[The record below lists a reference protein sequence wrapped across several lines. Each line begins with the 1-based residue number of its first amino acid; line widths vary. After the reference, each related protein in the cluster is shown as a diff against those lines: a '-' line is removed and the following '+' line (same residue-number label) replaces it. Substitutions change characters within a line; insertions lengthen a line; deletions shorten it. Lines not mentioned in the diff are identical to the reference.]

1 MGIFQNF
8 VNKYNG
14 KRIDVDNMYGAQ
26 CVDLFNKYN
35 KDYFG
40 VYINCQPSGYARS
53 LAENKKNNKILKYY
67 KEVNLSN
74 AMAGSVVV
82 YGKCKI
88 APKSHVGFLCENLH
102 NGKIKIFH
110 QTSSLGHAGIETIT
124 ADGIIGVFTPNN
136 LLDEQEDKFFIACKY
151 TGFSIVDAL
160 KSIGANS
167 SYAYRCKIA
176 KANDIVNYKGTAMQ
190 NLKMLSLLKKGKLIK
205 P

>member
-1 MGIFQNF
+1 MSIFNKF
-8 VNKYNG
+8 VDKYVG
-14 KRIDVDNMYGAQ
+14 KKIDVDGIYGAQ
-26 CVDLFNKYN
+26 CVDLFNRYN

-67 KEVNLSN
+67 KEVSLSN
-74 AMAGSVVV
+74 AVSGSVVV
-82 YGKCKI
+82 YGKCKV
-88 APKSHVGFLCENLH
+88 APKSHVGFLYENLH

-136 LLDEQEDKFFIACKY
+136 IINEKEEKYFLKCKY
-151 TGFSIVDAL
+151 NGFSIVDGL

-167 SYAYRCKIA
+167 SYEYRKKIA
-176 KANDIVNYKGTAMQ
+176 KANNIKDYRGTAFQ
-190 NLKMLSLLKKGKLIK
+190 NLKMLSLLKQGKLLK

>member
-1 MGIFQNF
+1 MSVFDSF
-8 VNKYNG
+8 VKKYNG

-26 CVDLFNKYN
+26 CVDLFNRYN

-67 KEVNLSN
+67 KEVSLSN
-74 AMAGSVVV
+74 AVSGSVVV
-82 YGKCKI
+82 YGKCKV
-88 APKSHVGFLCENLH
+88 APKSHVGFLYENLH

-136 LLDEQEDKFFIACKY
+136 IINEKEEKYFLKCKY
-151 TGFSIVDAL
+151 NGFSIVDGL

-167 SYAYRCKIA
+167 SFEYRKKIA
-176 KANDIVNYKGTAMQ
+176 KANNIKDYRGTAFQ
-190 NLKMLSLLKKGKLIK
+190 NLKMLSLLKQGKLLK

>member
-1 MGIFQNF
+1 MGIFETF
-8 VNKYNG
+8 VKKYDG
-14 KRIDVDNMYGAQ
+14 KKIDVDNMYGAQ
-26 CVDLFNKYN
+26 CVDLFNRYN

-67 KEVNLSN
+67 KETTLTQ
-74 AMAGSVVV
+74 ALRGSVVV
-82 YGKCKI
+82 YGKCRI
-88 APKSHVGFLCENLH
+88 APKSHVGFLYENLH

-110 QTSSLGHAGIETIT
+110 QTSGMGHAGIETIT

-136 LLDEQEDKFFIACKY
+136 IIDEQSEKYFIACKY

-167 SYAYRCKIA
+167 SYQYRCKIA
-176 KANDIVNYKGTAMQ
+176 KANDIVNYKGTATQ

>member
-1 MGIFQNF
+1 MGIFDSF
-8 VNKYNG
+8 VKKYNG

-26 CVDLFNKYN
+26 CVDLFNRYN

-67 KEVNLSN
+67 KEVSLSN
-74 AMAGSVVV
+74 AVSGSVVV
-82 YGKCKI
+82 YGKCKV
-88 APKSHVGFLCENLH
+88 APKSHVGFLYENLH

-136 LLDEQEDKFFIACKY
+136 IINEKEEKYFLKCKY
-151 TGFSIVDAL
+151 NGFSIVDGL

-167 SYAYRCKIA
+167 SFEYRKKIA
-176 KANDIVNYKGTAMQ
+176 KANDIRDYRGTAFQ
-190 NLKMLSLLKKGKLIK
+190 NLKMLSLLKQGKLLK

>member
-1 MGIFQNF
+1 MGIFDKF
-8 VNKYNG
+8 VEKYNG

-26 CVDLFNKYN
+26 CVDLFNRYN

-67 KEVNLSN
+67 KEVSLSS
-74 AMAGSVVV
+74 ALKGSVVV
-82 YGKCKI
+82 YGKCQV
-88 APKSHVGFLCENLH
+88 APKSHVGFLYENLH

-124 ADGIIGVFTPNN
+124 SSGIIGVFTPINI
-136 LLDEQEDKFFIACKY
+136 LDEQDDKYFIKCTY
-151 TGFSIVDAL
+151 NGFSIVDAL

-167 SYAYRCKIA
+167 TYAYRSKIA
-176 KANDIVNYKGTAMQ
+176 RANDILNYKGTATQ

>member
-1 MGIFQNF
+1 MGIFYKF
-8 VNKYNG
+8 VDKYVG
-14 KRIDVDNMYGAQ
+14 KKIDVDGIYGAQ
-26 CVDLFNKYN
+26 CVDLFNRYN

-74 AMAGSVVV
+74 AIPGSVVV
-82 YGKCKI
+82 YGKCKV
-88 APKSHVGFLCENLH
+88 APKSHVGFLYENLH

-110 QTSSLGHAGIETIT
+110 QTSSLGHAGVETIT

-136 LLDEQEDKFFIACKY
+136 LLSEQEEKYFIKCNYK
-151 TGFSIVDAL
+151 GFSIVDGL

-167 SYAYRCKIA
+167 TYAYRCKIA
-176 KANDIVNYKGTAMQ
+176 KANDIVNYRGTATQ
-190 NLKMLSLLKKGKLIK
+190 NLKMLSLLKRGKLIK

>member
-1 MGIFQNF
+1 MSVFDSF
-8 VNKYNG
+8 VKKYNG

-26 CVDLFNKYN
+26 CVDLFNRYN

-67 KEVNLSN
+67 KEVSLSN
-74 AMAGSVVV
+74 AVSGSVVV
-82 YGKCKI
+82 YGKCKV
-88 APKSHVGFLCENLH
+88 APKSHVGFLYENLH

-136 LLDEQEDKFFIACKY
+136 IINEKEEKYFLKCKY
-151 TGFSIVDAL
+151 NGFSIVDGL

-167 SYAYRCKIA
+167 SYEYRKKIA
-176 KANDIVNYKGTAMQ
+176 KANNIKDYRGTAFQ
-190 NLKMLSLLKKGKLIK
+190 NLKMLSLLKQGKLLK

>member
-1 MGIFQNF
+1 M
-8 VNKYNG
+8 
-14 KRIDVDNMYGAQ
+14 
-26 CVDLFNKYN
+26 
-35 KDYFG
+35 FG

-67 KEVNLSN
+67 KETTLSQAQN
-74 AMAGSVVV
+74 GSVVV
-82 YGKCKI
+82 YGKCRI
-88 APKSHVGFLCENLH
+88 APKSHVGFLYENLH

-136 LLDEQEDKFFIACKY
+136 IIDEQSEKYFIKCNY
-151 TGFSIVDAL
+151 NGFSIVDAL

-167 SYAYRCKIA
+167 SYSYRCKIA
-176 KANDIVNYKGTAMQ
+176 KANDIINYKGTATQ

>member
-1 MGIFQNF
+1 MGIFYKF
-8 VNKYNG
+8 VDKYVG
-14 KRIDVDNMYGAQ
+14 KKIDVDGIYGAQ
-26 CVDLFNKYN
+26 CVDLFNRYN

-74 AMAGSVVV
+74 AIPGSVVV
-82 YGKCKI
+82 YGKCKV
-88 APKSHVGFLCENLH
+88 APKSHVGFLYENLH

-110 QTSSLGHAGIETIT
+110 QTSSLGHAGVETIT

-136 LLDEQEDKFFIACKY
+136 LLSEQEEKYFIKCNYK
-151 TGFSIVDAL
+151 GFSIVDGL

-167 SYAYRCKIA
+167 TYAYRSKIA
-176 KANDIVNYKGTAMQ
+176 KANDIINYRGTATQ
-190 NLKMLSLLKKGKLIK
+190 NLKMLSLLKRGKLIK

>member
-1 MGIFQNF
+1 MGIFDSF
-8 VNKYNG
+8 VKKYDG
-14 KRIDVDNMYGAQ
+14 KQVDVDNLYGIQ
-26 CVDLFNKYN
+26 CVDLFNAYN
-35 KDYFG
+35 RDYFG

-53 LAENKKNNKILKYY
+53 LAENKKNNRILKYY
-67 KEVNLSN
+67 KEVSLSS
-74 AMAGSVVV
+74 AIKGSVVV

-88 APKSHVGFLCENLH
+88 APKSHVGFLYENLH

-136 LLDEQEDKFFIACKY
+136 LIDEQSEKYFIACKY
-151 TGFSIVDAL
+151 NGFSIVDAL

-167 SYAYRCKIA
+167 TYAYRCKIA
-176 KANDIVNYKGTAMQ
+176 KANDIVNYKGTAVQ